1 MDRTGG
7 GWQCGPGRVHHGA
20 QNARGGRRGI
30 LKIVVVGGR
39 GRIGARLVTTLTRGG
54 HDVVAA
60 SRRSGI
66 DVVTGEGLA
75 EALRGASVVVDVSD
89 SPAFDDASVMT
100 FFTTSTRNLLA
111 GEAAAGV
118 GHHVMLSIVGIDRVP
133 ELGYYRAKLAQE
145 QLIKDSSIPYS
156 IVRATQFYEFLG
168 SIADA
173 ATHGRTVRVPPARIQ
188 PIAADDVARAVAAFA
203 TGTPVNGTM
212 EIGGPE
218 PFYMAALMQRVLGAR
233 NDPREVI
240 SDPHARYFGAL
251 LNEGSLVPGNDAELG
266 EIRFDDWLGRAE

>member
-1 MDRTGG
+1 M
-7 GWQCGPGRVHHGA
+7 RV
-20 QNARGGRRGI
+20 
-30 LKIVVVGGR
+30 VVVGGL

-89 SPAFDDASVMT
+89 SPAFEDAAVMN

-111 GEAAAGV
+111 AEAAAGV
-118 GHHVMLSIVGIDRVP
+118 GHHVVLSIVGIDRVP

-145 QLIKDSSIPYS
+145 KLIKDSSIPYS
-156 IVRATQFYEFLG
+156 IVRATQFFEFLTI
-168 SIADA
+168 IADA
-173 ATHGRTVRVPPARIQ
+173 TTHGSAVRVPPARIQ
-188 PIAADDVARAVAAFA
+188 PVAADDVARAVAEFS
-203 TGTPVNGTM
+203 TGTPLNDTV

-218 PFYMAALMQRVLGAR
+218 PFYMAALMARVLGAR

-240 SDPHARYFGAL
+240 ADSDARYFGAL
-251 LNEGSLVPGNDAELG
+251 LDEYTLVPGDEAKLG
-266 EIRFDDWLGRAE
+266 KIRLDDWLGRSATSDHS

>member
-1 MDRTGG
+1 M
-7 GWQCGPGRVHHGA
+7 
-20 QNARGGRRGI
+20 
-30 LKIVVVGGR
+30 VGGR

-156 IVRATQFYEFLG
+156 IVRATQFFEFLG

-173 ATHGRTVRVPPARIQ
+173 ATDGRTVRVPPARIQ
-188 PIAADDVARAVAAFA
+188 PIAADDVARAVAAAA
-203 TGTPVNGTM
+203 TGTPVNGTV

-240 SDPHARYFGAL
+240 SDPHARYFGAR